1 MKLYN
6 NLTNLLRAARYKRS
20 ATQKEV
26 AEKMGIRYQ
35 QYQYYEHGRGIPTQ
49 KNRKKLAKALGLNL
63 DLINNAIYMDERL
76 KQADRANEQEYIGS
90 PTITKITEKI
100 ENFMKKKEFFI
111 KK

>member
-20 ATQKEV
+20 ATQKEI
-26 AEKMGIRYQ
+26 AEKMGIKYQ

-49 KNRKKLAKALGLNL
+49 KNRKKLAKALGLKV

-76 KQADRANEQEYIGS
+76 KQADRANEQQYIGS
-90 PTITKITEKI
+90 PTIGKMTEKI
-100 ENFMKKKEFFI
+100 ENFMKKTSFF
-111 KK
+111 